1 MPPKRAAAV
10 KGNKQVKQSAVKRPV
25 PVDADQDDEY
35 RRRRE
40 LNNIAVKKSRAKS
53 RARTQMTAAKVTELQ
68 RENTELEERI
78 KMLSKELD
86 LLKELFVLQAGKKNN
101 ANTDEDAMAS
111 QSSTASAAASPD
123 LIDQDHGGYVSQIKR
138 LRKTR

>member
-10 KGNKQVKQSAVKRPV
+10 KGSKQVKQSALKRSV
-25 PVDADQDDEY
+25 QVDTDQDDEY

-101 ANTDEDAMAS
+101 ANTNDDAMTS
-111 QSSTASAAASPD
+111 QSSTDSAAANPD
-123 LIDQDHGGYVSQIKR
+123 LIDQDHGYVSQIKR